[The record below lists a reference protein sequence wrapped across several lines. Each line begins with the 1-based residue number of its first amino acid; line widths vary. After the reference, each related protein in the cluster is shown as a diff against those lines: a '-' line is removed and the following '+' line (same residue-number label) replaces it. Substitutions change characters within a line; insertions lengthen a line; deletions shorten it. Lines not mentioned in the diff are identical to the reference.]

1 MTAAVDDNIDLKHN
15 QLEESDAEVRVALP
29 SPNSPWCVYL
39 RPYWITKLMHKN
51 RLLYGSLVTLYY
63 LFQFV
68 CCVGS
73 VNVYSDA
80 DRLIPCS
87 ATGPLSNPDNASRVF
102 DLPLLLLGIFHMIE
116 WLRASTLLTIVC
128 IGVNITALWYITMIN
143 SIFGL
148 VAYVVAQMVY
158 VSEDGQLCGAAQP
171 YRYMW
176 LLVEICCFWPTF
188 FLYAFP
194 QIFIICKG
202 KQKADETLA
211 KAEED
216 EAGED

>member
-15 QLEESDAEVRVALP
+15 KLEESDAEVKVPLP
-29 SPNSPWCVYL
+29 EPNSPWCTYL

-87 ATGPLSNPDNASRVF
+87 PTGPLSNPDNASAVF
-102 DLPLLLLGIFHMIE
+102 DLPLLLCWLGF
-116 WLRASTLLTIVC
+116 
-128 IGVNITALWYITMIN
+128 
-143 SIFGL
+143 
-148 VAYVVAQMVY
+148 
-158 VSEDGQLCGAAQP
+158 
-171 YRYMW
+171 
-176 LLVEICCFWPTF
+176 
-188 FLYAFP
+188 
-194 QIFIICKG
+194 
-202 KQKADETLA
+202 
-211 KAEED
+211 
-216 EAGED
+216 